1 MNSLK
6 PSWRWFVPGLF
17 VVGLVMHLYIA
28 LGPVN
33 SLMKWYSTDD
43 AFYYFKV
50 AMNVTSGHG
59 VTFDGI
65 NPTNGFHPLWML
77 VCISVFWLGKFDLIL
92 PLRVLV
98 VVSAL
103 FSVGSGVFLFLLL
116 KKYISIEVSA
126 MLAVIWIFQPF
137 IRWIIVMNGME
148 STISVFF
155 IAAFLYLIVLWQDQD
170 ITGSRLV
177 RLGLVGGLVVLARL
191 DNIYIVMLLGLWFV
205 LRPLGSYVRNLI
217 VSDLAMIFIVGLLSY
232 YIRLRVGAFYQEY
245 SISLSGFLVLA
256 FLLKPLLLF
265 LFGRYQPVGGMSVKS
280 FIRSF
285 LAITASSLLIALGQF
300 LLHYFNV
307 IATLPRSV
315 MIVSQIVI
323 IDWVGTLLGV
333 WGLQLFIGWLTSMSS
348 SNEQV
353 ENWDLRSWAV
363 WKSLFV
369 YGFWFYV
376 PVAVLLGMFLIW
388 SYQYVGAF
396 MPVSGQ
402 IKHWWA
408 GLSNTIYGSATQNHR
423 QLLGLDAWELALSYL
438 TAFSRIVRTLFSQQ
452 IGRTIT
458 FAVDILIGVVLLVLA
473 ASQRKKIVDL
483 LLNRMGLLAM
493 FLGLYTQIFY
503 YTTTSYVHARTW
515 YWTGE
520 MFFTILLLGIL
531 VESFR
536 LILERWGVK
545 SWGGNAAMIIIG
557 VWVLFS
563 AVMQN
568 VTHFPYQLQ
577 AESQEPYMDEVHF
590 IESAT
595 PPGSLIGMTGGG
607 TTAYF
612 INDRTIVNMDG
623 LINGAEYFELLKSG
637 RGALF
642 LDRMKLDYVYGR
654 PYTLLVSDP
663 YGEMLTGH
671 LEPLVSY
678 SGRTV
683 YRYVPTESNSK

>member
-1 MNSLK
+1 
-6 PSWRWFVPGLF
+6 
-17 VVGLVMHLYIA
+17 
-28 LGPVN
+28 
-33 SLMKWYSTDD
+33 MKWYSTDD

-103 FSVGSGVFLFLLL
+103 FSVGSGAFLFLLL

-126 MLAVIWIFQPF
+126 LLAVVWIFQPF

-155 IAAFLYLIVLWQDQD
+155 ISAFLYLIVLWQDQE

-205 LRPLGSYVRNLI
+205 LKPLGSYVRNLI
-217 VSDLAMIFIVGLLSY
+217 VSDLAMIFIVGLFSY

-265 LFGRYQPVGGMSVKS
+265 LFGRYQPAGGMSVKS

-285 LAITASSLLIALGQF
+285 LAITASSLLIALGLF

-307 IATLPRSV
+307 IATLPRSAV
-315 MIVSQIVI
+315 IVSQIVI
-323 IDWVGTLLGV
+323 IDWVGTLLGA

-353 ENWDLRSWAV
+353 ETWDLRSWAV
-363 WKSLFV
+363 WKSLLV
-369 YGFWFYV
+369 YGFWFYM

-388 SYQYVGAF
+388 SYQYVGVF

-408 GLSNTIYGSATQNHR
+408 GLSNTIYGSAIQSNR
-423 QLLGLDAWELALSYL
+423 QLLGLNAWELALSYL
-438 TAFSRIVRTLFSQQ
+438 TVFSRMVRTLFSEQ
-452 IGRTIT
+452 IGRTVA
-458 FAVDILIGVVLLVLA
+458 FAADILTGIALFALV

-483 LLNRMGLLAM
+483 LLNRMGLLVM
-493 FLGLYTQIFY
+493 FLGLYAHISY
-503 YTTTSYVHARTW
+503 YSTTSYIHERTW

-520 MFFTILLLGIL
+520 MFFTMLILGIL

-536 LILERWGVK
+536 LLLDGWGVK
-545 SWGGNAAMIIIG
+545 RWGWNTAMVIIG

-563 AVMQN
+563 AVSQN
-568 VTHFPYQLQ
+568 LTHFPYQLQ
-577 AESQEPYMDEVHF
+577 TKSEGPYADEVHF

-595 PPGSLIGMTGGG
+595 QPGSLIGMTGGG

-612 INDRTIVNMDG
+612 ITDRTIVNMDG
-623 LINGAEYFELLKSG
+623 LINSGEYFKLLKNG

-642 LDRMKLDYVYGR
+642 FDQMKLDYVYGR
-654 PYTLLVSDP
+654 PYTLLKSDP
-663 YGEMLTGH
+663 YGEMLAGH
-671 LEPLVSY
+671 LNPLVSY

-683 YRYVPTESNSK
+683 YRYEPTDGR